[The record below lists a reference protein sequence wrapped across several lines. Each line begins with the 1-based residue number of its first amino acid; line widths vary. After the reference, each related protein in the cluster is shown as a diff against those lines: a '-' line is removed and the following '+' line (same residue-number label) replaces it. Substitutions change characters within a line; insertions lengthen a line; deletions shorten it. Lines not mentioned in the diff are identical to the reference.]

1 MAVPK
6 CIGFVGW
13 RGMVGKIILRRL
25 LSSDQP
31 KFKAILFS
39 SSRLGS
45 IVIQSTQ
52 YQIRRTDQLK
62 LLVKCFMILASQG
75 SLLTGELLTKLRK
88 GNWKGYWIDAA
99 SFLRNKKSA
108 VIVLDPT
115 NHQILREEVGLG
127 IKSFVG
133 GNCTVSLLLM
143 AVGDAFRRGLVK
155 KLLVTTF
162 QSVSGAGIKA
172 VSNFLERAGNKNP
185 NLDVEVALDNTE
197 RAGNCSLSSVTPW
210 IDSNTRKFGT
220 TKEELKGMLELPKLL
235 RGHISKVA
243 FSSIC
248 VRVGVLRCHSQ
259 SIFLRLEDEH
269 PTISWLSDA
278 LQSSH
283 RWLKL
288 IPNLKSPTVRFLIPT
303 QVSRTFAVL
312 VGRIKRATAHFI
324 SAFTIGDQLFWGAAE
339 PIVRIVKIICSTR
352 TSLEGVAHQN

>member
-31 KFKAILFS
+31 KMKAILFS
-39 SSRLGS
+39 SSKTGS
-45 IVIQSTQ
+45 IVIQSIR
-52 YQIRRTDQLK
+52 YQIRRPSQLK
-62 LLVKCFMILASQG
+62 LLLKCFMILASQG

-88 GNWKGYWIDAA
+88 ENWRGYWIDAA

-108 VIVLDPT
+108 IIVLDPI
-115 NHQILREEVGLG
+115 NHQTLREEIGLG
-127 IKSFVG
+127 AKSFVG

-143 AVGDAFRRGLVK
+143 AIGNILKRNFVN
-155 KLLVTTF
+155 KLLITTF

-172 VSNFLERAGNKNP
+172 VSNFLERAGTKTNT
-185 NLDVEVALDNTE
+185 DAEIVLDNIRRTT
-197 RAGNCSLSSVTPW
+197 NWPLNSVTPW

-220 TKEELKGMLELPKLL
+220 SKEELKGMLELPKLL
-235 RGHISKVA
+235 RGHTSKVTS
-243 FSSIC
+243 SSIC

-269 PTISWLSDA
+269 ITISWLIDA

-288 IPNLKSPTVRFLIPT
+288 VPNLKSSTIRFLTPT

-312 VGRIKRATAHFI
+312 VGRVKRTTAHFV

-339 PIVRIVKIICSTR
+339 PIVRIVKAICD
-352 TSLEGVAHQN
+352 N